1 MPAFSSMVGVNR
13 SALNKESK
21 QQQTITDRCSQELFC
36 LMLLFVLLVLSLRC
50 PRLYSH
56 LQCISVTQKFCFRN
70 AVFFKNVCHPRNSSV
85 LETESPTALLRYCF
99 MLNSRTLYGR
109 IASVYNFCGRQLT
122 SVFRKLYFQRFLIIL
137 EFHKLLVMSVAL
149 SWVTNIRKQG
159 MFLKPVAL
167 SEHVLILITLN
178 GVLHFS

>member
-36 LMLLFVLLVLSLRC
+36 LMLFFVLLVLSLRC

-70 AVFFKNVCHPRNSSV
+70 AVFFRNVCHPRNSSV
-85 LETESPTALLRYCF
+85 LETESPTALLRCCF

-122 SVFRKLYFQRFLIIL
+122 RNCLQKAIFLEIFDYLRIPQIIGHICSTILGNKYKKTGRVFKACGL
-137 EFHKLLVMSVAL
+137 E
-149 SWVTNIRKQG
+149 
-159 MFLKPVAL
+159 
-167 SEHVLILITLN
+167 
-178 GVLHFS
+178 